1 MTRSVLRGLR
11 AVALTGTLVLASGAA
26 FAADPIKLGVLE
38 DQSGDFAV
46 ATIGKVHAIQ
56 LAAEEINKAGG
67 IAGRQIELVTYDTQS
82 DNTRYQEFMRRVLQR
97 DKVDVVFAG
106 FSSRLARGVPSDRR
120 PVQRLRVLQQPVRR
134 RRLRRPHDRHRR
146 GAGAAVL
153 DPHSLYDGEVRQE
166 RLHASPPTTIS
177 ARSRPNGS
185 ATSSR
190 STAARWSA
198 RSSSRSACRSSRKRI
213 QNIQKAKPD
222 FVVTLLVGTAQ
233 ASYYEQAA
241 SANINLPM
249 ALVGQC
255 RAGL

>member
-67 IAGRQIELVTYDTQS
+67 IAGRQIELSLTTPS
-82 DNTRYQEFMRRVLQR
+82 PTIRATRNSCGACCSMTRSTWCSAASRPHRARRTVR
-97 DKVDVVFAG
+97 
-106 FSSRLARGVPSDRR
+106 SSTSTTA
-120 PVQRLRVLQQPVRR
+120 RVLQQPVRR
-134 RRLRRPHDRHRR
+134 RRLRRAHDRHRR

-153 DPHSLYDGEVRQE
+153 DPDSLDDGEVRQE
-166 RLHASPPTTIS
+166 GLHDRRRLQFRPDLGRMGAQHRQGARRHDGRRGVHPARRVAVLANHPEHPEGQAGFAGDAPGRHRAGLLLRAGGFRQYQS
-177 ARSRPNGS
+177 ADG
-185 ATSSR
+185 
-190 STAARWSA
+190 
-198 RSSSRSACRSSRKRI
+198 I
-213 QNIQKAKPD
+213 
-222 FVVTLLVGTAQ
+222 
-233 ASYYEQAA
+233 
-241 SANINLPM
+241 
-249 ALVGQC
+249 VGQC